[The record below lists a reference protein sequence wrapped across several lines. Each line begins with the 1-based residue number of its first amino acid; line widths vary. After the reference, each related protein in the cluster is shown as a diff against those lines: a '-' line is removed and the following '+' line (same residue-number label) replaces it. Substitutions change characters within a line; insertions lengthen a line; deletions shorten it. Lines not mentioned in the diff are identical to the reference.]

1 MITVTFQ
8 APTREKLEQL
18 MVDWLQPATATRT
31 QTAPLPIE
39 GSTRGLDAGC
49 FRDIE
54 GSKRGP
60 GRPKKETPAPP
71 VVVENQTEIPGPPM
85 EVKAEVVIPAHTPT
99 TVAPVQS
106 GPVDLDAVKAAVKKL
121 TEHREGDNSTHDSIK
136 RAVVVLG
143 KFGATTIKELKPEQ
157 YAAFVA
163 ACQAA

>member
-8 APTREKLEQL
+8 APTLEKLEQL

-39 GSTRGLDAGC
+39 GS
-49 FRDIE
+49 
-54 GSKRGP
+54 KRGP

-71 VVVENQTEIPGPPM
+71 VVVENQTEIPFPPM
-85 EVKAEVVIPAHTPT
+85 EVKAEVVIPAHTPA

-121 TEHREGDNSTHDSIK
+121 TEHREGDTSTHDSIK

>member
-8 APTREKLEQL
+8 APTREKLEQQL
-18 MVDWLQPATATRT
+18 FEWLQPATATRT
-31 QTAPLPIE
+31 QTATPPIE
-39 GSTRGLDAGC
+39 GM
-49 FRDIE
+49 
-54 GSKRGP
+54 KRGP

-85 EVKAEVVIPAHTPT
+85 EVKAEVVIPAHTPA

-121 TEHREGDNSTHDSIK
+121 TEHRPGDKSTHDSIK

-157 YAAFVA
+157 YAALVA